1 MTVILITVF
10 YAYVVFAVNVYRQ
23 EILDRANDG
32 YIVRC
37 KIKAPFPI
45 KVSVLLVLT
54 ALAFNL
60 FLSLVVGNGNTI
72 LINTFPALF
81 FVFILARYQRKI
93 KRIDKEN
100 SDVFL

>member
-60 FLSLVVGNGNTI
+60 FLSFVVGNGNTI
-72 LINTFPALF
+72 LINTLPALF

-93 KRIDKEN
+93 KKNDKEN
-100 SDVFL
+100 NDVFL

>member
-81 FVFILARYQRKI
+81 FIFILARYQRKI

-100 SDVFL
+100 L